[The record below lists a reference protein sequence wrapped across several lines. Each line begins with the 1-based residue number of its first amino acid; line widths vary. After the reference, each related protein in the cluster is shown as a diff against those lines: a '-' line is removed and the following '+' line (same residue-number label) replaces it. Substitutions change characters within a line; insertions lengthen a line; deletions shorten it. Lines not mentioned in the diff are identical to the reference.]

1 MGISTH
7 LDSNDIAYHMLYH
20 SDNAE
25 RLLRRIL
32 MKKKIEGR
40 YAVVVFDDGSFD
52 YDITGNDS
60 VLSAAFTGLTDTLA
74 EMVQDGTIGK
84 DLAFFVFD
92 RYKGVLKALLDGTS
106 LDGIH

>member
-20 SDNAE
+20 SDIAE

-40 YAVVVFDDGSFD
+40 YAVLFLT
-52 YDITGNDS
+52 TGH
-60 VLSAAFTGLTDTLA
+60 LI
-74 EMVQDGTIGK
+74 M
-84 DLAFFVFD
+84 
-92 RYKGVLKALLDGTS
+92 TS
-106 LDGIH
+106 LETIRYSLPPLQG